1 LFFAQTPSEEAFTK
15 IYETKHWGANE
26 KGEGF
31 SGPGSTVRS
40 AAPYMKFVQDFI
52 KKHNIRTIVDVGC
65 GDWTFSQYMD
75 WNGAE
80 YTGYDI
86 VKSVIEK
93 NTEKFA
99 SSKVAFV
106 HGDATKLDLPAA
118 DLLICKDVLQ
128 HLPNAEILA
137 FLKQASKFKHCL
149 ITNDINPSG
158 KNNWDIPHGSWHY
171 VDLSGDPFN
180 AKGGKIF
187 RYTDAT
193 TKLVFHI
200 EN

>member
-1 LFFAQTPSEEAFTK
+1 EEAFTK

-75 WNGAE
+75 WNDAQ

-99 SSKVAFV
+99 GSKVTFI

-149 ITNDINPSG
+149 ITNDIHDI
-158 KNNWDIPHGSWHY
+158 NNGDIPHGNWRY
-171 VDLSGDPFN
+171 IDLSQTPFN
-180 AKGGKIF
+180 VKGKEVF